1 MAAVGGGD
9 AERVGRGIAAGRYR
23 VRMAGPGDTDDT
35 ERTGTLWFAL
45 LLTLA
50 NGFLDAH
57 TYLARGGVFA
67 NVQTANV
74 ILFAIDISQDEIAA
88 AMAHVWPLFAF
99 IAGMLLA
106 SHIKSGRVDRIVA
119 RPLLWTM
126 AVQSIALGIIGFVP
140 ASVPHSFATV
150 PISFLAAMQIGLF
163 RKVGHL
169 VYLPVATTGNLM
181 RLMESGYDGFVERDP
196 ASRRAFGV
204 YGSLIATFAGGA
216 LFGAMATDAGGTHA
230 IWLPSAFL
238 AVTLVLFVVDERV
251 LR

>member
-1 MAAVGGGD
+1 MT
-9 AERVGRGIAAGRYR
+9 
-23 VRMAGPGDTDDT
+23 GPADT

-74 ILFAIDISQDEIAA
+74 ILFAINVSQDKLAA

-99 IAGMLLA
+99 IAGMLVA
-106 SHIKSGRVDRIVA
+106 SHIKSGRLDRFVA

-126 AVQSIALGIIGFVP
+126 AVQSVALTIIGFVP
-140 ASVPHSFATV
+140 ASVPHSYVTV

-181 RLMESGYDGFVERDP
+181 RFMEAGYDGFVERD
-196 ASRRAFGV
+196 AKSRRAFGV
-204 YGSLIATFAGGA
+204 YGSLIAAFACGA
-216 LFGAMATDAGGTHA
+216 LIGAVATQAWWTHA
-230 IWLPSAFL
+230 IWLPAAFL

-251 LR
+251 LK